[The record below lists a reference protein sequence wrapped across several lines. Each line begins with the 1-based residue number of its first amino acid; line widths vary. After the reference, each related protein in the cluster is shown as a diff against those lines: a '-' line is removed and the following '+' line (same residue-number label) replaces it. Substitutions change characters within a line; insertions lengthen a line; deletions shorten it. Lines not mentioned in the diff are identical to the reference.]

1 MPSLLLILDPAG
13 DGSTLRKA
21 LETSAYRIVSEITE
35 PMQLHTELVRVAPE
49 VIIVCTATPGATM
62 LDALRLVNEK
72 APRPV
77 VMFAADA
84 RREVIRKTVD
94 AGVAAYVVDGWAPE
108 RVAAIIEAA
117 CARFE
122 AYESLKKELR
132 STQNKLAERKV
143 VEKAKGLVMQQR
155 GLSEDQAYSA
165 LRKMAMD
172 QNLTL
177 AEVARR
183 VISIAHLLA

>member
-1 MPSLLLILDPAG
+1 MPSLLLVLDPAG

-49 VIIVCTATPGATM
+49 VIIVCTATPSATM

>member
-1 MPSLLLILDPAG
+1 MSNVLLMLEASG
-13 DGSTLRKA
+13 DVSTLRAA
-21 LETSAYRIVSEITE
+21 LRSSAYTIASEITE
-35 PMQLHTELVRVAPE
+35 PLQLHTELVRAAPD
-49 VIIVCTATPGATM
+49 VIIACTGSPTATM
-62 LDALRLVNEK
+62 LDALRLVSEK

-77 VMFAADA
+77 VMFASDA
-84 RREVIRKTVD
+84 RREVRRKTVD
-94 AGVAAYVVDGWAPE
+94 AGVAAYVVDGWAPQ
-108 RVAAIIEAA
+108 RVTAIIEAA

-122 AYESLKKELR
+122 AYESLKSELR
-132 STQNKLAERKV
+132 ATQTKLAERKV

-177 AEVARR
+177 GEVARR
-183 VISIAHLLA
+183 VIAIAHLLA

>member
-1 MPSLLLILDPAG
+1 
-13 DGSTLRKA
+13 
-21 LETSAYRIVSEITE
+21 
-35 PMQLHTELVRVAPE
+35 
-49 VIIVCTATPGATM
+49 M
-62 LDALRLVNEK
+62 LDALRLVSAK
-72 APRPV
+72 TPRPV
-77 VMFAADA
+77 VMFATDG

-94 AGVAAYVVDGWAPE
+94 AGVAAYVVDGWAPA
-108 RVAAIIEAA
+108 RVPAIIEAA

-122 AYESLKKELR
+122 AYESLRNELR
-132 STQNKLAERKV
+132 ATQNKLAERKV

-155 GLSEDQAYSA
+155 GLSEEQAYSA

>member
-1 MPSLLLILDPAG
+1 MQTLLLMLEPHTDAVPVRAALASSSYRIAAELNDSAILQTEIERIAPDVVIACTASP
-13 DGSTLRKA
+13 
-21 LETSAYRIVSEITE
+21 TSA
-35 PMQLHTELVRVAPE
+35 L
-49 VIIVCTATPGATM
+49 
-62 LDALRLVNEK
+62 LDALRALSSS

-77 VMFAADA
+77 VMFATDGDRELI
-84 RREVIRKTVD
+84 RRAVD
-94 AGVAAYVVDGWAPE
+94 SGVSAYVVDGWSPE
-108 RVAAIIEAA
+108 RIDAIIEAA

-122 AYESLKKELR
+122 AYASVKKELDV
-132 STQNKLAERKV
+132 TKLKLEERKV

-155 GLSEDQAYSA
+155 GLTEDQAYSA

-183 VISIAHLLA
+183 VISVSQLLA